1 MLVQFRTVDFL
12 PDPVSFV
19 CHMVPGEQSGLP
31 LITDNK
37 LTNLLKTRK
46 IFGNYKDIMK
56 LPLFVY
62 TPYFSI
68 CPEA

>member
-1 MLVQFRTVDFL
+1 MLVQFRTEDFL
-12 PDPVSFV
+12 HDPVSFV

-31 LITDNK
+31 LIMDNK

-56 LPLFVY
+56 
-62 TPYFSI
+62 
-68 CPEA
+68 

>member
-1 MLVQFRTVDFL
+1 MLVQFRTEDFL
-12 PDPVSFV
+12 HDPVSFV

-46 IFGNYKDIMK
+46 IFGNYEDIMK
-56 LPLFVY
+56 
-62 TPYFSI
+62 
-68 CPEA
+68 